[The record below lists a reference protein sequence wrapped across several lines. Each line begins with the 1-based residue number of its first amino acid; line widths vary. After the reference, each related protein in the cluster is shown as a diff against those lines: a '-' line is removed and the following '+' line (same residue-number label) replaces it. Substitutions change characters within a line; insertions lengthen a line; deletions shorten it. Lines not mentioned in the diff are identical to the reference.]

1 MPKDQKDWLLAAYNA
16 ATKSPDLST
25 QNGAVI
31 VAYNNVVLQACNEL
45 PRHVKHKNE
54 RLQRPLKYDFT
65 EHAERNVIYEAARL
79 GVSVQ
84 GCTMYAC
91 WAACADCARAII
103 QSGIAKVVTHKDTMD
118 LTPEHWKDSINKAF
132 EMFEE
137 SGVVI
142 EFVSGPLGA
151 QPIRFNGKVTR
162 F

>member
-1 MPKDQKDWLLAAYNA
+1 MQRESKDWLLVAYNA
-16 ATKSPDLST
+16 ATKSSDLST

-31 VAYNNVVLQACNEL
+31 VARDNIVLQACNEL
-45 PRHVKHKNE
+45 PRNVKAKGE
-54 RLQRPLKYDFT
+54 RMERPLKYS
-65 EHAERNVIYEAARL
+65 HAERGVVFEAAKY

-118 LTPEHWKDSINKAF
+118 MTPEHWKDSIKIAF

-137 SGVVI
+137 SGVVV
-142 EFVSGPLGA
+142 EFISGKIGA
-151 QPIRFNGKVTR
+151 PPIRFNGKIVSL
-162 F
+162 

>member
-1 MPKDQKDWLLAAYNA
+1 MQREPKDWLLVAYNA

-25 QNGAVI
+25 QNGAII
-31 VAYNNVVLQACNEL
+31 VAQDNIVLQACNEF
-45 PRHVKHKNE
+45 PRNVKMKAE
-54 RLQRPLKYDFT
+54 RMERPLKYSFT
-65 EHAERNVIYEAARL
+65 EHAERGAVFQAAKY

-91 WAACADCARAII
+91 WAACDDCARAII

-118 LTPEHWKDSINKAF
+118 MTPEHWKDSIKIAF

-137 SGVVI
+137 SGVVV
-142 EFVSGPLGA
+142 EFISGKIGA
-151 QPIRFNGKVTR
+151 PPIRFNGKIVS